1 MTDTGLEPISAGFWP
16 GTLEPLLPCQP
27 FQLLPSAGGLG
38 RLPPSTVAR
47 LPQGKGIDRERGE
60 GQ

>member
-27 FQLLPSAGGLG
+27 LQLLPSAGGVG
-38 RLPPSTVAR
+38 RPLPSTVAGKVAPGKGNR
-47 LPQGKGIDRERGE
+47 QGKK
-60 GQ
+60 